1 LIKRNR
7 RYDVAKYLF
16 QDSLAGESLKGLLKE
31 GKTRRREEAIQ
42 FVESLGGTVESY
54 YFAFG
59 DTDAY
64 IIVDLPDNVIATA
77 GSLIGNTIGT
87 TKTKATVL
95 IMPEEVDQAAELA
108 KRYQEYHRRI
118 GGRPPE
124 RWYRGVY
131 GEENL
136 WHSS

>member
-1 LIKRNR
+1 M
-7 RYDVAKYLF
+7 AKYLF
-16 QDSLAGESLKGLLKE
+16 QDSLTVESLKELING
-31 GKTRRREEAIQ
+31 GGTRRREEAIR

-64 IIVDLPDNVIATA
+64 IIVDLPDNVSATA

-95 IMPEEVDQAAELA
+95 ITPEEVDQATDLA
-108 KRYQEYHRRI
+108 KEKMAAY
-118 GGRPPE
+118 RPP
-124 RWYRGVY
+124 GQ
-131 GEENL
+131 
-136 WHSS
+136 